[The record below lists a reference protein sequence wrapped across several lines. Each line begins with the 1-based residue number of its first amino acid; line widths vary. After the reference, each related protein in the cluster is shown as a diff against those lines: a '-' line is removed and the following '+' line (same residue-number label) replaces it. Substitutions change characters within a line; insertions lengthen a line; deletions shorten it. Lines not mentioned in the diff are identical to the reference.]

1 MTKLLSQLL
10 DAQQPQFSQALTQ
23 LEAASGNACQDIR
36 LSESVVAGCR
46 SKISALGLDPEDT
59 TGEELYLTLQQ
70 KLKEDDAML
79 IKRLRQIS
87 AYNVNAAGNLSE
99 GMVEAIRQSSNS
111 NKVFVLK
118 VSVAKRLLISNPPKK
133 TMRLLGYR
141 SLDSLLKHE
150 SISLVVL
157 TARTIESLNWQ
168 HRYDVGLKQLMPAN
182 FEEREISIYSPHL
195 DKWSAL
201 CSQLLVSAK
210 KTVVVNKELGV
221 ILILPLPNRPNP
233 GITTV
238 TLALA
243 ADGLNAIQAA
253 SSYLRLSQVSGQFGR
268 RVELVATD
276 DPLLTRTEYF
286 NAPLSWETVQRFIHH
301 AKEQVDIPLGEHI
314 GVEELLGWQPVE
326 SLIHW
331 IAPEMKFWKN
341 GGHLAAIDKMQTV
354 PFNILDNALSLVN
367 HRSYGQHYLHHFRR
381 SLWQEFIAR
390 YMQPELLRHA
400 ISNELAP
407 ELVSET
413 SED

>member
-1 MTKLLSQLL
+1 MTKLLSRLL

-23 LEAASGNACQDIR
+23 LEAASGNGCQDIR
-36 LSESVVAGCR
+36 LSESVIAGCR
-46 SKISALGLDPEDT
+46 AKISALGLDPEDT

-70 KLKEDDAML
+70 RLIDDDAML

-99 GMVEAIRQSSNS
+99 GMVEAIRQSSHS

-118 VSVAKRLLISNPPKK
+118 ASIAKQLLMTNAPKK

-141 SLDSLLKHE
+141 SLGSLLKHE
-150 SISLVVL
+150 PLSLVVL
-157 TARTIESLNWQ
+157 TARTIEPLNWQ
-168 HRYDVGLKQLMPAN
+168 HRYDAQLKQLIPAQ
-182 FEEREISIYSPHL
+182 FEERAISIASPHN
-195 DKWSAL
+195 DKWSEV
-201 CSQLLVSAK
+201 CSQLLASSK
-210 KTVVVNKELGV
+210 KTVIVNKELGAIV
-221 ILILPLPNRPNP
+221 IIPLPNRPNP

-243 ADGLNAIQAA
+243 ADGLNGIQAA
-253 SSYLRLSQVSGQFGR
+253 SSYLRLSQVAGDFGR
-268 RVELVATD
+268 RVDLVATD
-276 DPLLTRTEYF
+276 DPLLTKTEYF

-301 AKEQVDIPLGEHI
+301 TKEQVDVSLGEHL

-331 IAPEMKFWKN
+331 IAPEMKFWKD
-341 GGHLAAIDKMQTV
+341 GGHLAAIDNGQTI

-367 HRSYGQHYLHHFRR
+367 RRSYKEHYLHHFRR

-390 YMQPELLRHA
+390 YIRPELLRTA
-400 ISNELAP
+400 ISNELVP
-407 ELVSET
+407 ELAGEASL
-413 SED
+413 D